1 MVFLGLLPNFVAKT
15 QKKVKSNTLIPVPLQ
30 VFIVTGA
37 TSGIGKELAE
47 ILYSHHA
54 SVYIAARSVEKAN
67 ATIET
72 LKSKHRSS
80 KGNLIFLKLDLN
92 DLTTIKSSAEEF
104 LRKEKRLD
112 VLWNNAG
119 VMIPPQGS
127 KTQQGYELQLGI
139 NNVAPFLFTKLLTPI
154 LVDTAKSSPP
164 ASTRVVWVA
173 SSAIGAGVDMKNLD
187 YKNHKGAWHK
197 YGVSKA
203 GNILQAK
210 AFANNHRSD
219 GVVSVVRL
227 YACPLNSPLI

>member
-1 MVFLGLLPNFVAKT
+1 M
-15 QKKVKSNTLIPVPLQ
+15 PLQ

-37 TSGIGKELAE
+37 TSGIGQELAE
-47 ILYSHHA
+47 ILYSQHA
-54 SVYIAARSVEKAN
+54 NVYVAARSAEKAN

-80 KGNLIFLKLDLN
+80 KGDLIFLKLDLN

-127 KTQQGYELQLGI
+127 KTKQGYELQLGT
-139 NNVAPFLFTKLLTPI
+139 NNIAPFLFTKLLTPI

-164 ASTRVVWVA
+164 ASIRVVWVS
-173 SSAIGAGVDMKNLD
+173 SSAAGAFAPDSGVDMKNLD
-187 YKNHKGAWHK
+187 YKNDKGAWHK

-203 GNILQAK
+203 GNILQAT
-210 AFANNHRSD
+210 AFADNHRSD
-219 GVVSVVRL
+219 GVVSVVCL
-227 YACPLNSPLI
+227 YASAPNSFRI